1 MSYVRLIS
9 LFIGLSMLQ
18 ILIAGPLEVVAG
30 TSLSDSNSDIAGQLS
45 TANNDAYTD
54 DQICGTHP
62 LKTIV
67 KKIETSQPNM
77 DQEAVLRLLALM
89 RLRAPKLWNS
99 YQQMLAAYMNC
110 KVMSA
115 GGSLG

>member
-1 MSYVRLIS
+1 MSSSFGIIFLIIAIFQVLTTTINAQQQDVTSDVR
-9 LFIGLSMLQ
+9 
-18 ILIAGPLEVVAG
+18 
-30 TSLSDSNSDIAGQLS
+30 
-45 TANNDAYTD
+45 NDENTEFAFAVGNDDEALT

-67 KKIETSQPNM
+67 KKIENSQPDM
-77 DQEAVLRLLALM
+77 DQQAVIRLLALM
-89 RLRAPKLWNS
+89 RLRAPKMWNS